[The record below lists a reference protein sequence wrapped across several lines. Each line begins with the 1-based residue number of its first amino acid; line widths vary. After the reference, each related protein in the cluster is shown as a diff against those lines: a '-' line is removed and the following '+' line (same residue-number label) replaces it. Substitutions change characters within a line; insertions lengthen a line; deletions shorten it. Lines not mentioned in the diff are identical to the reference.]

1 MQRNCK
7 NPIERMK
14 REFILTPE
22 REDFIQTECRIS
34 SLLEYYAE
42 VQPFLC
48 KESANREQNEMNV
61 FISYAEVQPFLC
73 KDTLFIE
80 TTIEMV
86 AN

>member
-1 MQRNCK
+1 M
-7 NPIERMK
+7 
-14 REFILTPE
+14 
-22 REDFIQTECRIS
+22 QTECRIS

-42 VQPFLC
+42 VQLILC
-48 KESANREQNEMNV
+48 KDSANREQNEMNV